1 MLLGPVC
8 ASARSPQ
15 PTHGYISSPKESRPA
30 LECKGSHSG
39 DKTLQRY
46 KTDDKL
52 WLTLNDSIC
61 IALERNREIHLTR
74 EALIQAEADITQAR
88 SAMLPFL
95 GAQASYIRLDEEIEF
110 TLGPISLGPM
120 TLPPVSETFI
130 DRDIYKAGVVVRQ
143 PIFAGGRLNANR
155 KAAEHSRD
163 ARAQE
168 KRSVEEE
175 IVFQV
180 SRAYHTVQVAEAFY
194 KVAEESVR
202 LLETHEHEV
211 SILVREGANP
221 DLDLLRTHTELANAQ
236 KELNTAQN
244 ALDLTL
250 SALKN
255 LLVVDL
261 EEPVSLTEHLHR
273 PPRPQGDLSSFT
285 QLAVSQRPELSSL
298 KAQVEAA
305 EQGLKA
311 ARGEY
316 LPEIALEGRY
326 GYMQGDFRDLEG
338 GDHWTLG
345 VGAQV
350 PLWNWGKTS
359 ARVRKARSKLEQARI
374 QLEKV
379 QDQIRLQVR
388 QTFLD
393 LGKAEKNIAAADSG
407 LDTAREA
414 YRLAT
419 ASYKAGAATNTDVLD
434 ARTALSRAEA
444 NHAQALFE
452 NNVALAALKR
462 AVGITV
468 YEDKRI
474 EKEKPAE

>member
-1 MLLGPVC
+1 MSLEPVC

-30 LECKGSHSG
+30 LECKSPHSG

-46 KTDDKL
+46 MIGDKL
-52 WLTLNDSIC
+52 CLALNDSIC
-61 IALERNREIHLTR
+61 IALERNRDIHLTR

-95 GAQASYIRLDEEIEF
+95 GAQASYIRLDEEIAF
-110 TLGPISLGPM
+110 TLGPISA
-120 TLPPVSETFI
+120 TYI

-143 PIFAGGRLNANR
+143 PIFMGGRLNAGR

-180 SRAYHTVQVAEAFY
+180 SRAYHTAQVAEAFY

-211 SILVREGANP
+211 AILVREGANP
-221 DLDLLRTHTELANAQ
+221 ELDLLRTQTELANAQ

-316 LPEIALEGRY
+316 LPEIALEGSY

-468 YEDKRI
+468 YEEKGI

>member
-1 MLLGPVC
+1 MLLAPVC

-15 PTHGYISSPKESRPA
+15 PTHGYIGSPKESRPA
-30 LECKGSHSG
+30 LECKSPHSG

-46 KTDDKL
+46 KIDDKL

-61 IALERNREIHLTR
+61 IALERNRDIHLTR

-143 PIFAGGRLNANR
+143 PIFAGGRLNAAR

-180 SRAYHTVQVAEAFY
+180 SRAYHTAQVAEAFY
-194 KVAEESVR
+194 KVAEESVS

-211 SILVREGANP
+211 AILVREGANP
-221 DLDLLRTHTELANAQ
+221 ELDLLRTQTELANAQ

-273 PPRPQGDLSSFT
+273 PPRPQGDLPSFT

-316 LPEIALEGRY
+316 LPEIALEGSY

-359 ARVRKARSKLEQARI
+359 ARVRKARSKLKQAKI
-374 QLEKV
+374 QLEKL

-419 ASYKAGAATNTDVLD
+419 ASYRAGAATNTDVLD

-444 NHAQALFE
+444 NQAQALFE

-468 YEDKRI
+468 YEEKGI